1 MRVRP
6 VPNTKLRNTPGK
18 AHGSYLPEDILK
30 LGQRVP
36 CLELTML
43 QVAEGV
49 LKSPLAEARGH
60 ITQTHK
66 VAALVGRDLPLPG
79 LGSNQLS

>member
-1 MRVRP
+1 
-6 VPNTKLRNTPGK
+6 
-18 AHGSYLPEDILK
+18 
-30 LGQRVP
+30 
-36 CLELTML
+36 ML